1 MYAEAN
7 SLTMRTLV
15 ILVIAV
21 AILCG
26 LLLPRFLSVYY
37 LQVADVTLIN
47 ILLVLGLNFILGFG
61 GQMSLAQCAFF
72 GIGAYAFTLLQ
83 AAGMP
88 VPVAAVGAIAL
99 SAAVG
104 MALGWPTLRLKGHYL
119 ALCTLA
125 FALIVERLLVNWEG
139 LTNGAN
145 GITAIPGIGLAG
157 ENDKMLWVLLAVVA
171 SAYLLQVWIA
181 NGPLGLRIRALRDDA
196 LAAQAVGIDIS
207 RLKIMLFVI
216 SAAYGGLAG
225 ICYVL
230 LRGYISPDVFS
241 WQSTFSY
248 LAMAV
253 VGGLGSPLG
262 AVLGAIL
269 YTFVPELLR
278 FMQEYYFAVFGVM
291 VILVITFFPAGL
303 SGMVLSAVRG
313 LRRREKSFARSD
325 VTHHE
330 RAA

>member
-1 MYAEAN
+1 MSADEN
-7 SLTMRTLV
+7 TPTLRSLAVLV
-15 ILVIAV
+15 VGG

-26 LLLPRFLSVYY
+26 LALPKLLSVYY

-72 GIGAYAFTLLQ
+72 GIGAYGFTLLQ

-88 VPVAAVGAIAL
+88 VAIAAAGAIAIA
-99 SAAVG
+99 AAVG

-157 ENDKMLWVLLAVVA
+157 ENDKMLWVLLAIVA
-171 SAYLLQVWIA
+171 AAYLLQVWIA
-181 NGPLGLRIRALRDDA
+181 NGPFGLRIRALRDDP
-196 LAAQAVGIDIS
+196 LAAQAVGVDIS

-241 WQSTFSY
+241 WQSAFAY

-253 VGGLGSPLG
+253 VGGLGSSFG

-278 FMQEYYFAVFGVM
+278 FMQEYYFAVFGVV

-303 SGMVLSAVRG
+303 SGLVLSLFRG
-313 LRRREKSFARSD
+313 LRRRAKPHARSE

>member
-1 MYAEAN
+1 MTADGNIPLRA
-7 SLTMRTLV
+7 LAIIV
-15 ILVIAV
+15 VGG

-26 LLLPRFLSVYY
+26 LALPRLLSVYY

-72 GIGAYAFTLLQ
+72 GIGAYGFTLLQ

-88 VPVAAVGAIAL
+88 VPVAAVGAIAI
-99 SAAVG
+99 SAAGGV
-104 MALGWPTLRLKGHYL
+104 ALGWPAMRLEGHYL

-157 ENDKMLWVLLAVVA
+157 ENDKMLWVLLAIVA

-181 NGPLGLRIRALRDDA
+181 NAPFGLRIRALRDDP

-241 WQSTFSY
+241 WQSTFAY

-253 VGGLGSPLG
+253 VGGLGSSFG

-291 VILVITFFPAGL
+291 VILVITFFPSGL
-303 SGMVLSAVRG
+303 SGMVLSIFHS
-313 LRRREKSFARSD
+313 LSRREKPRAAE
-325 VTHHE
+325 VTQHE